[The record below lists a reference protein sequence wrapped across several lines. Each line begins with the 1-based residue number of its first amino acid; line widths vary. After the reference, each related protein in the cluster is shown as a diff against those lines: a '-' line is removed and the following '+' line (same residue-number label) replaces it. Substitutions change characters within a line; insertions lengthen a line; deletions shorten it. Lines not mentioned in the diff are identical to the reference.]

1 MDVWRARTVC
11 AGGKV
16 AAVTQ
21 HLPGLQWVFTVPIP
35 EYHLRWFIQV
45 GVEPASEN
53 GGYHEEHAVFILDP
67 EIIGSR
73 D

>member
-53 GGYHEEHAVFILDP
+53 GGDHE
-67 EIIGSR
+67 
-73 D
+73 